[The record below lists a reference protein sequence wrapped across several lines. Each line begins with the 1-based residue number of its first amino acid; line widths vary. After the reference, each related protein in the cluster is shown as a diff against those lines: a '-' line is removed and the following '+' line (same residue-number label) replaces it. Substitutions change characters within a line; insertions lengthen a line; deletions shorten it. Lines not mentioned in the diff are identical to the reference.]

1 VRASTSRIGRRT
13 GKRFDADSPILL
25 QVIAA

>member
-1 VRASTSRIGRRT
+1 VRAFTSGIGRRN